1 MYEENRSKLLKRD
14 DKSKKDYF
22 RLIINFIL
30 DEDKFRSKLLNL
42 SIPKISV
49 GYEQAFP
56 KRSKFERFE
65 YIGSGSYAQVYRHKI
80 MDPSVAAKVVDGIG
94 GVVSNNHHHHHDGTQ
109 SSSSSSSSSI
119 CEDNIIKFIEVF
131 SEGIIKNLFGVK
143 SSSSVSNYKHAYNE
157 FRISISLSYLNIGVR
172 YRKLGYQCPLF
183 PNVHGCY
190 VINQSMMPDYFE
202 IPAKKTDKKTKCVF
216 KFDYR
221 KLMEPPLDGGKSKKR
236 CNEDDD
242 DDNVNDNDDD
252 GDENDDDDD
261 DGNTMNNCQ
270 SKQPLSVVKKRI
282 APEVAAIRMEDC
294 GQSLYDQM
302 ENYQPLEIL
311 SVTKQLLLGFMIA
324 EKVFE
329 FEHRD
334 LHLGNILVKQS
345 PYEQLTYVYDDQ
357 FIQMPSNNLLVKVID
372 TTFSR
377 LKIKNRIHY
386 RDLSHLFDPKD
397 FEYCAG
403 PNNQLA
409 HQNETYKAMASEVQT
424 DWLGFYPRTNMFW
437 LIYIIRKFGRIMRKQ
452 YQQRQYT
459 SDWYQVRSIL
469 KCYIHSLFKMNDLK
483 TFYRKIMIRP
493 QFNLIVPIRIMTMND
508 SNSNHHHHHNYSW
521 WCSGSSSLSRCH
533 TISTT
538 STIVGNVVKE
548 SNVNVREHNND
559 NDEMIDDRKKRQKSQ
574 STSSPTISCHQHG
587 HIHYHH
593 DNNLQST
600 KSIQQEYVSDST
612 SNLQQ
617 RQK

>member
-1 MYEENRSKLLKRD
+1 MNNKRKNIIVHHHHHHHHQKRD

-94 GVVSNNHHHHHDGTQ
+94 
-109 SSSSSSSSSI
+109 
-119 CEDNIIKFIEVF
+119 VF

-183 PNVHGCY
+183 PNVH
-190 VINQSMMPDYFE
+190 
-202 IPAKKTDKKTKCVF
+202 
-216 KFDYR
+216 
-221 KLMEPPLDGGKSKKR
+221 
-236 CNEDDD
+236 
-242 DDNVNDNDDD
+242 
-252 GDENDDDDD
+252 
-261 DGNTMNNCQ
+261 
-270 SKQPLSVVKKRI
+270 VVKKRI